1 MKSLS
6 QRDYSAKKHDYF
18 AKEVRHHVLSLTADK
33 LLIQCSA
40 HKVERLS

>member
-6 QRDYSAKKHDYF
+6 QRDYSAK
-18 AKEVRHHVLSLTADK
+18 EVMHHLLSLTADNHK

>member
-6 QRDYSAKKHDYF
+6 RRDYSAK
-18 AKEVRHHVLSLTADK
+18 EVMHHLLPLTADK